1 MNVKCGDETDLVE
14 SPEHV
19 PLLITPSAASKHQKP
34 SVAATTINIPT
45 NVTNGNGLIDS
56 GSDQQQWPLQI
67 SPVVLSS
74 STPALVMRSRLNQ
87 YKAGGGNFTTN
98 MIVNFDDN
106 NGTTV
111 NKTTSAKNK
120 NKKKKKS
127 VNV

>member
-1 MNVKCGDETDLVE
+1 MFNVAMKILAE

-56 GSDQQQWPLQI
+56 YEQQRPVQI

-74 STPALVMRSRLNQ
+74 STPAHVMRSRLNQ
-87 YKAGGGNFTTN
+87 YKAGGGNFKSN
-98 MIVNFDDN
+98 IIVNYDGDS
-106 NGTTV
+106 GATV
-111 NKTTSAKNK
+111 SKTFKTKT
-120 NKKKKKS
+120 KKKKNS
-127 VNV
+127 IDI